1 METRAFVFRSENHS
15 RAISSKMAFLN
26 GTSVLKLD
34 LLELLFSRNFI
45 VLLYGAHL
53 KRIISLP

>member
-1 METRAFVFRSENHS
+1 METRSFVFRGENHS

-45 VLLYGAHL
+45 VLL
-53 KRIISLP
+53 